1 MSSIKN
7 GAEIKE
13 LRKRIEALEQWVKDF
28 EQWPKPEEYL
38 SESEIEIV
46 KRTKG
51 KEWTTRS

>member
-7 GAEIKE
+7 GTEIKE
-13 LRKRIEALEQWVKDF
+13 LRKRIEALKQWVKDF